1 MRRLSVLFM
10 TLVLSGQTH
19 AVEQKPWK
27 CVTEKSVGA
36 KTTEGEIRSISFKAG
51 TEFRIKPLGA
61 WVDDLTGDDLFKTI
75 LQTQIANSTEN
86 TQVGV
91 SLIRKVSQDP
101 KKYSSWGVCRVL
113 ESLANGDAPAYNL
126 IFCDKA
132 YFNLG
137 AELRLNTSTGRFTS
151 AAFGN
156 WHSTA
161 KGDTPTSDSWFDF
174 GTCTPYYD

>member
-1 MRRLSVLFM
+1 MRWLSILFAA
-10 TLVLSGQTH
+10 LLLSGQTH

-27 CVTEKSVGA
+27 CITEKSVGA
-36 KTTEGEIRSISFKAG
+36 KTTEGEIRSISFKDR

-61 WVDDLTGDDLFKTI
+61 WVDDLTGSALFKTI
-75 LQTQIANSTEN
+75 LQSQIADSTEN
-86 TQVGV
+86 AQVGV

-101 KKYSSWGVCRVL
+101 RMYSSWGVCRVN
-113 ESLANGDAPAYNL
+113 EILATGDVPAYNL

-137 AELRLNTSTGRFTS
+137 AELRFNASTGRFTS

-161 KGDTPTSDSWFDF
+161 KGETPTADSWFDF
-174 GTCTPYYD
+174 GTCSPYYD